1 MVPSALS
8 RLPPVFFVDSEGNIT
23 IFASDPPPIFLISDE
38 SYFEAT
44 YQGELK
50 NNVYLISAT
59 CPLNNIKLTTQ
70 S

>member
-1 MVPSALS
+1 MVLSALS
-8 RLPPVFFVDSEGNIT
+8 HIPPVFFVDSEGNIT
-23 IFASDPPPIFLISDE
+23 SFASDPPPIFLFSDE

-59 CPLNNIKLTTQ
+59 CLLNNIMFTTQ